1 MTAGGTFTPR
11 PGAAS
16 LGRMVAAQAAFELRL
31 LLRNGEQ
38 LLLTLV
44 IPVILLVG
52 LATVPVVDLGEGTA
66 AVDVLVPGVIA
77 LSVMSTAF
85 TSLAIATGF
94 ERRYGVLKRLAVSPL
109 PRGGLLAA
117 KLVTVL
123 ALELV
128 QVVVVGGLGWALG
141 WRPQGAPAAAL
152 VLVVVGTA
160 AFAAMALLM
169 AGTLPAEATLA
180 AANLVYVLLLV
191 GGAVVVPL
199 DRYPDSLHTLIE
211 ATPAGALAEGLRAV
225 LTRGEPL
232 PWSAVGVL
240 ALWAVVCG
248 TAAAR
253 WFRWE

>member
-1 MTAGGTFTPR
+1 MNVGTFTPR
-11 PGAAS
+11 PGAAPLS
-16 LGRMVAAQAAFELRL
+16 RMLAAQAAFELRL

-38 LLLTLV
+38 LLLTCV
-44 IPVILLVG
+44 IPVLLLVA
-52 LATVPVVDLGEGTA
+52 LAAVPVVDLGEGT

-117 KLVTVL
+117 KVITVL
-123 ALELV
+123 ALEMV
-128 QVVVVGGLGWALG
+128 QVVLVGGLGWALG
-141 WRPQGAPAAAL
+141 WRPQGMPAAAL
-152 VLVVVGTA
+152 VLVLVGTA
-160 AFAAMALLM
+160 AFAALALLM

-191 GGAVVVPL
+191 GGAVIVPL
-199 DRYPDSLHTLIE
+199 GRYPEPLHALIG

-232 PWSAVGVL
+232 PWAAVGVL
-240 ALWAVVCG
+240 AAWAVACG

>member
-1 MTAGGTFTPR
+1 VNVGTFTPR
-11 PGAAS
+11 PGAAPLS
-16 LGRMVAAQAAFELRL
+16 RMLAAQAAFELRL

-38 LLLTLV
+38 LLLTFV
-44 IPVILLVG
+44 IPVLLLVG
-52 LATVPVVDLGEGTA
+52 LAALPVVDLGEGT

-117 KLVTVL
+117 KVITVL

-128 QVVVVGGLGWALG
+128 QVVLVGGLGWALG

-152 VLVVVGTA
+152 VLLLVGTA
-160 AFAAMALLM
+160 AFAALALLM

-199 DRYPDSLHTLIE
+199 DRYPESLHALIG

-232 PWSAVGVL
+232 PWAAVGVL
-240 ALWAVVCG
+240 AAWAVACG

>member
-1 MTAGGTFTPR
+1 VTAGTFTPR
-11 PGAAS
+11 PGAARLS
-16 LGRMVAAQAAFELRL
+16 RMVGAQAVFELRL

-44 IPVILLVG
+44 IPVLLLVG
-52 LATVPVVDLGEGTA
+52 LAAVPVVDLGEGT

-85 TSLAIATGF
+85 TSLAVATGF

-117 KLVTVL
+117 KVVTVL

-128 QVVVVGGLGWALG
+128 QVVLVGGLGWALG
-141 WRPQGAPAAAL
+141 WRPQGSPVAAL
-152 VLVVVGTA
+152 VLVLAGTA
-160 AFAAMALLM
+160 AFAALALLM

-191 GGAVVVPL
+191 GGAVVVPM
-199 DRYPDSLHTLIE
+199 DRYPESLHALIG

-232 PWSAVGVL
+232 PWAAVGVL
-240 ALWAVVCG
+240 AAWAVACG

>member
-1 MTAGGTFTPR
+1 MTPGTFTPR
-11 PGAAS
+11 PGAAP

-44 IPVILLVG
+44 IPVLLLVG
-52 LATVPVVDLGEGTA
+52 LAAVPVVDLGEGT

-109 PRGGLLAA
+109 PREGLLAA
-117 KLVTVL
+117 KVITVL

-128 QVVVVGGLGWALG
+128 QVVLVGGLGWALG

-152 VLVVVGTA
+152 VLVLVGTA
-160 AFAAMALLM
+160 AFAALALLM

-199 DRYPDSLHTLIE
+199 DRYPESLHSLIG

-232 PWSAVGVL
+232 PWAAVGVL
-240 ALWAVVCG
+240 AAWAVACG